1 MNQLGHHL
9 DLPLCKTHCSAMKAL
24 HNAGFVKLIFV
35 FISALSIVY
44 FVAFYAP
51 SRLSTEFDD
60 SYMYCRY
67 ASNFLAGNGF
77 SWNAPDGVAYG
88 ATSPAYLFLIT
99 ISKGLFNAG
108 NAFLLSLVSFSAG
121 LLGLAALVYAGYLSG
136 KSLSRWHLPL
146 LVVPLCLLSSSFRYH
161 SFTGMETTLAFFSNA
176 FLILSVIHYSRKPG
190 NAAFVLLFFS
200 AVFTFQVRS
209 DNGIYSI
216 LFPMLYLLSLKI
228 ISLKKVFIYLIAFF
242 AAAGLIL
249 LLNSYLFGSS
259 LPVPFYAK
267 SGDFYSGYAGR
278 ANWNA
283 AGYLLRFMRDTAP
296 FIGIVI
302 LFARK
307 RKIPVLLSILVPVA
321 ATFVYYAT
329 TLQIMG
335 WFARYYFP
343 SIPFLVFA
351 AFITAEDQLS
361 KKFLLSPKYL
371 PGRGAFLLVFLL
383 PILYTPLRTGIEGLW
398 IRSLS
403 EAQLYTPE
411 TVYVTPSQEPLETIP
426 WWASIQYMSSFVGN
440 LPPRVKVAA
449 TEYGYI
455 ASENLHAI
463 VVDMAG
469 LHDKDLVLRG
479 FSSGSILSRDPDII
493 WLPHTDYTLFR
504 KMLLDDPI
512 FRERYDYYP
521 GVFNYG
527 VALRLGSSSY
537 REALTALDSVFS
549 RAYPGRELADY
560 CALPV
565 K

>member
-1 MNQLGHHL
+1 
-9 DLPLCKTHCSAMKAL
+9 MKAFYKTGL
-24 HNAGFVKLIFV
+24 VKVIIIVCSFSTLVFFAGV
-35 FISALSIVY
+35 
-44 FVAFYAP
+44 YAP
-51 SRLSTEFDD
+51 SRFFTEFDD

-77 SWNAPDGVAYG
+77 SWNAIDGVAYG

-99 ISKGLFNAG
+99 ILKGFSHAG
-108 NAFLLSLVSFSAG
+108 NAFLLSFTSYSVG
-121 LLGLAALVYAGYLSG
+121 LLGLMTLVYAGYLSG

-176 FLILSVIHYSRKPG
+176 FLILSVIHYSRKPC
-190 NAAFVLLFFS
+190 NAAFVLLLFS
-200 AVFTFQVRS
+200 AVFTFQVRP

-228 ISLKKVFIYLIAFF
+228 ISLKRVFIYLIAFF

-267 SGDFYSGYAGR
+267 SGGFYSGYAGR

-283 AGYLLRFMRDTAP
+283 AGYLLRFVLDALP
-296 FIGIVI
+296 FMAVVV

-307 RKIPVLLSILVPVA
+307 RRVLALLSIFVPVA
-321 ATFVYYAT
+321 ATFAYYAT

-343 SIPFLVFA
+343 SIPFMVLA
-351 AFITAEDQLS
+351 AFITAEDQVS
-361 KKFLLSPKYL
+361 KKFLFSPKYL
-371 PGRGAFLLVFLL
+371 LGRGSLLLVFLL

-398 IRSLS
+398 ENSLS
-403 EAQLYTPE
+403 ETQLYVPE
-411 TVYVTPSQEPLETIP
+411 TVYVTLSQQPLETIP
-426 WWASIQYMSSFVGN
+426 WWTSIQYMSSFVGN
-440 LPPRVKVAA
+440 LPPGVKVAA

-455 ASENLHAI
+455 ASENLHTVI
-463 VVDMAG
+463 IDMAG

-479 FSSGSILSRDPDII
+479 FSSGSILSRYPDII
-493 WLPHTDYTLFR
+493 WLPHTDYTFFR

-521 GVFNYG
+521 EVFNYG
-527 VALRLGSSSY
+527 IALRSGSSFY
-537 REALTALDSVFS
+537 GEALTSLDSVFS
-549 RAYPGRELADY
+549 RAYSGRELADY